1 MTFAH
6 TVKGKKVLRMADL
19 SEYRI
24 FEGVEFREEV
34 KTLMQIFAD
43 SWYECRE
50 EDCSQCKY
58 RHGKEQYT
66 LMACLL
72 ERYVENIIAAD
83 VAPVRHGR
91 WEWKHRHR
99 GGFRL
104 RTGVD
109 PMGETHTIEVDERY
123 EVDDPYCSECGKL
136 NESVFLS
143 FCPNCG
149 AKMDGGGD

>member
-1 MTFAH
+1 
-6 TVKGKKVLRMADL
+6 MADL

-83 VAPVRHGR
+83 VAPVRHGK
-91 WEWKHRHR
+91 WVKQE
-99 GGFRL
+99 
-104 RTGVD
+104 D
-109 PMGETHTIEVDERY
+109 Y
-123 EVDDPYCSECGKL
+123 SCCSECGQPIVDDCIPWFK
-136 NESVFLS
+136 
-143 FCPNCG
+143 FCANCG
-149 AKMDGGGD
+149 AKMDGGGE